1 MVTLKMLAKTCGVS
15 VATVSKALNGAPD
28 ISAETAARIQK
39 VASDMGYIPCA
50 AARYLKTSHTN
61 NIGVI
66 FDDGTNS
73 GLTHEHFAH
82 ILESFKRRSEEQ
94 GYDITF
100 ISDQPGPW
108 GSDFVTHVR
117 YRNCDGVAVLVA
129 DNAAA
134 AVQEFVR
141 SGVPVISLDYHF
153 ENCSCIESDNVG
165 GIRQLVQ
172 YIYDQG
178 HRRIGAIFGED
189 TPVTRVRMS
198 AFFHTCAQLGLE
210 IPEDYVISSVFHESN
225 AAAMATRQLMA
236 LPEPP
241 TCILYPDDFSFLG
254 GMQELE
260 SMGKSIPKD
269 VSATGFDGI
278 SLGKVLRP
286 QLTTIQQDTEAIGAA
301 AADELIRA
309 IKEGRGYI
317 PKTVVIPTTL
327 LPGGT
332 VAKIE
337 E

>member
-28 ISAETAARIQK
+28 ISAETTARIQK
-39 VASDMGYIPCA
+39 VADEMGYIPCA
-50 AARYLKTSHTN
+50 AARYLKTSQTN

-82 ILESFKRRSEEQ
+82 ILDSFKRRSEEL

-100 ISDQPGPW
+100 ISDQRGPW

-141 SGVPVISLDYHF
+141 SGVPVISVDYHF

-165 GIRQLVQ
+165 GMQQLVQ

-178 HRRIGAIFGED
+178 HRRIAAIFGDD

-198 AFFHTCAQLGLE
+198 AFFHTCARLGLE
-210 IPEDYVISSVFHESN
+210 IPEEYVISGVFHESN
-225 AAAMATRQLMA
+225 SSARATRQLMA

-241 TCILYPDDFSFLG
+241 TCILYPDDISLLG
-254 GMQELE
+254 GMTEIERHGLRIPDDI
-260 SMGKSIPKD
+260 SI
-269 VSATGFDGI
+269 VGFDGI
-278 SLGKVLRP
+278 PLSRVLRP
-286 QLTTIQQDTEAIGAA
+286 SLTTLCQDSETLGTRAAQLLIEAI
-301 AADELIRA
+301 E
-309 IKEGRGYI
+309 E
-317 PKTVVIPTTL
+317 PKLFVPRVVTV
-327 LPGGT
+327 PGWVQPGQT
-332 VAKIE
+332 VKKLS
-337 E
+337 